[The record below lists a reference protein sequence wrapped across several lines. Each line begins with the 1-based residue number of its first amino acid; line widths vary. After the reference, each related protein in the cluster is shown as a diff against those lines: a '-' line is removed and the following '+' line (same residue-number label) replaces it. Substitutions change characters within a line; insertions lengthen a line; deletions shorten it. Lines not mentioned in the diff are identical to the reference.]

1 MSGPQDD
8 ERAQPS
14 FRLTCHVNILEM
26 NGESYRLAR
35 RRAHAG
41 WTLAPIWLM
50 EGLGIGQLLA
60 LPVLWTSWVT
70 P

>member
-1 MSGPQDD
+1 
-8 ERAQPS
+8 
-14 FRLTCHVNILEM
+14 LTCHVNILEM